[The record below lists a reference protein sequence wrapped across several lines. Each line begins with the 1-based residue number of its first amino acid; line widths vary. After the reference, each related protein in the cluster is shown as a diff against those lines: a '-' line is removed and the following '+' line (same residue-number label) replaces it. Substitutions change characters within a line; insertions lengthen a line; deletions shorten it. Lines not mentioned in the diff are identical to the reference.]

1 LEENFDRF
9 NSKFTRRRK
18 EMVNFRRVVTVLAVL
33 AMFTGLAFAQQSES
47 CNAQGTVST
56 PLRAEGFTEQTGD
69 IIIVCTGGP
78 TLAIGANI
86 PLVNITVFYTT
97 AVTSRILDDK
107 NPNNAN
113 QYKSE
118 ALLLIDEPNTGLGG
132 TIGTGIGD
140 VQYGQTVGLMPCLN
154 SFQGCIETVGGSVTG
169 FSTSVPGYNVY
180 QGLTAGNSVTF
191 YGIPALPPGTVGSRI
206 YRITNVRV
214 NATVGGIA
222 SGTQSINGYISVSG
236 AASFP
241 ISNAQPVV
249 GFVQPSLSATPKGA
263 NNFHQC
269 NTQKEISTNTFLNF
283 TELFG
288 TAFKTRVA
296 AQHDVKGAGQ
306 SIPPDAPALWNQS
319 TPGSIYNSE
328 SNFVYHEF
336 TGANGAIAGL
346 ADFGTRLKASFS
358 NVPTGVQVFVSSA
371 NAAAPPVPGGSAAN
385 TAVGN
390 NTYTGSYAEIVT
402 GGESSSDGTAWAP
415 VGYGAGDTTEVTIVN
430 GSGVAVWEVVN
441 TDPNAVETFSF
452 QVFIA
457 YTAHTDTNAPAPGDA
472 FVTLSYAPTAAS
484 LPNSPTAGVP
494 IPRFIVNSAVP
505 ATFFTVTVCRTI
517 LLFPYINNSGGL
529 DTGLAIANTT
539 QDPMAWGTTAQKGK
553 CVLTFYGTSGAV
565 PAAPYDTSTDTAYT
579 AGIQGGSFWQ
589 NTLSTIAPGF
599 TGYAFAVCNFQLA
612 HGFAFLSDLGLR
624 NYAMGYLALVIP
636 DVGSRDPSP
645 FGLGKGPVGSGE
657 QEAH

>member
-1 LEENFDRF
+1 
-9 NSKFTRRRK
+9 
-18 EMVNFRRVVTVLAVL
+18 
-33 AMFTGLAFAQQSES
+33 MFTGLALAQQGES
-47 CNAQGTVST
+47 CSAQGTVST

-69 IIIVCTGGP
+69 IIIVCTGGQ
-78 TLAIGANI
+78 TLSQTANI

-107 NPNNAN
+107 TPNNAN

-118 ALLLIDEPNTGLGG
+118 ALLLIDEPNTGIGG
-132 TIGTGIGD
+132 TVGTGIGQ
-140 VQYGQTVGLMPCLN
+140 VQYGQTQPLNPCLN
-154 SFQGCIETVGGSVTG
+154 SFQGCVETVGAPVSG
-169 FSTSVPGYNVY
+169 FSTASPGYNVY

-191 YGIPALPPGTVGSRI
+191 YGIPALPPGTIGSRI

-249 GFVQPSLSATPKGA
+249 GYVQPSLSAAPNGA
-263 NNFHQC
+263 KNFKQC
-269 NTQKEISTNTFLNF
+269 NTQGQTPTGTTLAF

-296 AQHDVKGAGQ
+296 AQQDVKGAGQ
-306 SIPPDAPALWNQS
+306 SVPPDAPAAFNQS

-336 TGANGAIAGL
+336 AGANGAIAGL

-358 NVPTGVQVFVSSA
+358 NVPTGVRVFVSSA
-371 NAAAPPVPGGSAAN
+371 NKAAPAVPGGSAAN

-390 NTYTGSYAEIVT
+390 ATYTGSYAEIVT
-402 GGESSSDGTAWAP
+402 GGETSSDGAAWAP
-415 VGYGAGDTTEVTIVN
+415 VGYAAGDTTEVTIVN
-430 GSGVAVWEVVN
+430 GSGVAVWEVIN

-452 QVFIA
+452 SVFIA
-457 YTAHTDTNAPAPGDA
+457 YTAHTDTAPSGSPAPGDA
-472 FVTLSYAPTAAS
+472 FVTLSYAPTATQLPSSPSAS
-484 LPNSPTAGVP
+484 LP
-494 IPRFIVNSAVP
+494 IPRFIVNAATP
-505 ATFFTVTVCRTI
+505 AKFFTVTVCRTI

-539 QDPMAWGTTAQKGK
+539 QDPLPEFKTTAQKGK
-553 CVLTFYGTSGAV
+553 CVLTFYGTSGTV
-565 PAAPYDTSTDTAYT
+565 PAAPYDTSTDTAYA

-636 DVGSRDPSP
+636 DVGTRDPSP
-645 FGLGKGPVGSGE
+645 FGTGSCAVPGAGCSVGSGE